1 MEALIK
7 NAWLQLG
14 AVGIVAISGWVVS
27 MMWRKDMAALLKDVK
42 AEREAMRLE
51 REEWRRDS
59 EQRSKAFQTVVSENT
74 KTLAILAERVKF
86 PRL

>member
-1 MEALIK
+1 
-7 NAWLQLG
+7 
-14 AVGIVAISGWVVS
+14 
-27 MMWRKDMAALLKDVK
+27 MAALLKDVK

-59 EQRSKAFQTVVSENT
+59 EQRAKAFQTVVSENT